1 MLKPIER
8 AKIRLK
14 YFNLVAD
21 SFFFSYSGAKESLFV
36 RELDRGNE

>member
-8 AKIRLK
+8 AKIRIK

-21 SFFFSYSGAKESLFV
+21 SFFFSYNRANKSLFI
-36 RELDRGNE
+36 RES